1 MSYIHRA
8 PISDDTKEMVWD
20 NAEHN
25 QVDENGQMVSPN
37 GTGEAITEDT
47 KVDIGHKPGFENKH
61 EVEFSEK
68 AGLTQEQH
76 NELFT
81 NPGSLQIEPRGENRS
96 HQFENHDHNDAMQ
109 NVSAYA
115 YSQDSNIATNTYIY
129 PSDDGKAGTIS
140 VVNAQTGEENTICS
154 YELPSSDTQADLST
168 NATDDTASNTQT
180 DDAAETISDE
190 DSYDASDD
198 DAYTA

>member
-20 NAEHN
+20 NAAHN
-25 QVDENGQMVSPN
+25 QVNENGQMVSPN
-37 GTGEAITEDT
+37 GTSKVIDEDT
-47 KVDIGHKPGFENKH
+47 NVDIGHKPGFENKN
-61 EVEFSEK
+61 EIQFSEQ
-68 AGLTQEQH
+68 AGLTQQEH
-76 NELFT
+76 NALFT
-81 NPGSLQIEPRGENRS
+81 NPGTLQIEPSDENRS

-115 YSQDSNIATNTYIY
+115 YSQDSNIAANTYIN

-140 VVNAQTGEENTICS
+140 VVNAQTGEESTVCS
-154 YELPSSDTQADLST
+154 YDISSSDEQANVSSNDEGNIASNEQAD
-168 NATDDTASNTQT
+168 
-180 DDAAETISDE
+180 DAIEDFSDE